1 MAVLCVLML
10 VITVAFGMH
19 RNYQKEIW
27 EQEIEEIDKD
37 EMKEDR

>member
-1 MAVLCVLML
+1 ML

-27 EQEIEEIDKD
+27 EQEIEEIDD